1 MPSIN
6 VKRSISIKGTSESV
20 FTVLSDFNQWRIWS
34 PWLISDPKA
43 DIAVSAD
50 EKSYQW
56 QGERVG
62 QGAMELISSEPN
74 QSLNLHLTF
83 LKPWKSTA
91 QVQFNLSQTGDE
103 VEVTWT
109 MKSTLPFFM
118 FWLKKMMQALIAMD
132 YERGLLM
139 LKDYLETGRVACQL
153 SMQGKTEFSSATY
166 LGVKRSCLR
175 TDMINT
181 MPEDFASLISFTE
194 QYPSIVIK
202 KGCAIY
208 HKFDLV
214 SGEVSYTAGLIIENS
229 PGHIPEHLILGK
241 IPTMKVFSVMHTGS
255 YHHLGNAWSMII
267 GLQRAKK
274 FKQAKAY
281 PPFEL
286 YHNNTDEI
294 AANELMTEVI
304 FACK

>member
-6 VKRSISIKGTSESV
+6 VERSISIKGTTDSV
-20 FTVLSDFNQWRIWS
+20 FAVLSDFNQWRIWS
-34 PWLISDPKA
+34 PWLITESKA
-43 DIAVSAD
+43 EMTVSAD
-50 EKSYQW
+50 GQSYQW

-62 QGAMELISSEPN
+62 QGVMTLISSEPN
-74 QSLNLHLTF
+74 QALNLHLTF

-91 QVQFNLSQTGDE
+91 QVQFYLSQQGDE
-103 VEVTWT
+103 VEVTWA
-109 MKSTLPFFM
+109 MQSSLPFFM
-118 FWLKKMMQALIAMD
+118 FWLKNMMQALIGMD

-139 LKDYLETGRVACQL
+139 LKDYLETGTVACQL
-153 SMQGKTEFSSATY
+153 SIQGKTEFSGATY

-175 TDMINT
+175 TEMIDT
-181 MPEDFASLISFTE
+181 MPEDFASLMSFVE

-202 KGCAIY
+202 KACAIY
-208 HKFDLV
+208 HKFDLI

-229 PGHIPEHLILGK
+229 PGHIPEHFILGE

-255 YHHLGNAWSMII
+255 YHYLGNAWSMIM

-286 YHNNTDEI
+286 YHNNPREV